1 MINIANFMDSS
12 LCELNKKGNLNHAI
26 KLYNL
31 DPRKI
36 KVTHF
41 TPYIEDL
48 VFCEEFKKHN
58 IEIFCYLKD
67 RKQPKVLVFA
77 KSLLCVF
84 KKIWSGNIQII
95 RGRLPY
101 FGSLLGCIVGFLLRK
116 PIIVSLGG
124 NNRLA
129 QERENLYYLGGK
141 KTSFFVEKL
150 VLTMSNYLIAPNNYT
165 KNYISSIIGD
175 KKTDKKTR
183 IIPWILPD
191 SEKISIT
198 PTKSPR
204 KFLNLQ
210 KNFTICII
218 GFINRYKYSNVIFEV
233 AENVLSKENNINF
246 VFCGDGPLRPVGEEK
261 LKKFKSVY
269 FLGWQDNKNAQKILK
284 SSDLVLIPMSGF
296 VLLEAGCL
304 AKPVITSNLE
314 WHSEF
319 VEHMESGI
327 VVNPENIDEWVDGI
341 LFMAKNPQKASM
353 MGENL
358 RNKFISDYNPQK
370 LAEKEIL
377 LYEEALRRK
386 K

>member
-1 MINIANFMDSS
+1 MIHIANFMDSS

-67 RKQPKVLVFA
+67 RKQSKVLVFA

-129 QERENLYYLGGK
+129 QERENSYYLGGK
-141 KTSFFVEKL
+141 KRL
-150 VLTMSNYLIAPNNYT
+150 
-165 KNYISSIIGD
+165 
-175 KKTDKKTR
+175 
-183 IIPWILPD
+183 
-191 SEKISIT
+191 
-198 PTKSPR
+198 
-204 KFLNLQ
+204 FL
-210 KNFTICII
+210 
-218 GFINRYKYSNVIFEV
+218 
-233 AENVLSKENNINF
+233 
-246 VFCGDGPLRPVGEEK
+246 
-261 LKKFKSVY
+261 
-269 FLGWQDNKNAQKILK
+269 
-284 SSDLVLIPMSGF
+284 
-296 VLLEAGCL
+296 
-304 AKPVITSNLE
+304 
-314 WHSEF
+314 
-319 VEHMESGI
+319 
-327 VVNPENIDEWVDGI
+327 
-341 LFMAKNPQKASM
+341 
-353 MGENL
+353 
-358 RNKFISDYNPQK
+358 
-370 LAEKEIL
+370 
-377 LYEEALRRK
+377 
-386 K
+386 

>member
-1 MINIANFMDSS
+1 
-12 LCELNKKGNLNHAI
+12 
-26 KLYNL
+26 
-31 DPRKI
+31 
-36 KVTHF
+36 
-41 TPYIEDL
+41 
-48 VFCEEFKKHN
+48 
-58 IEIFCYLKD
+58 
-67 RKQPKVLVFA
+67 
-77 KSLLCVF
+77 
-84 KKIWSGNIQII
+84 
-95 RGRLPY
+95 
-101 FGSLLGCIVGFLLRK
+101 
-116 PIIVSLGG
+116 
-124 NNRLA
+124 
-129 QERENLYYLGGK
+129 
-141 KTSFFVEKL
+141 
-150 VLTMSNYLIAPNNYT
+150 MSNYLIAPNNYT
-165 KNYISSIIGD
+165 KNYISSIIGYR
-175 KKTDKKTR
+175 KTDKKTR

-191 SEKISIT
+191 AEKISIT
-198 PTKSPR
+198 PTKSPK

-269 FLGWQDNKNAQKILK
+269 FLGWQDNKNAQKILE

-327 VVNPENIDEWVDGI
+327 VVNPENINEWVDGI
-341 LFMAKNPQKASM
+341 LFMAKNPQKASK
-353 MGENL
+353 MGKNL